1 MPLKRLYFL
10 FLAALL
16 SLPLSG
22 QELPF
27 THFTPNDQVSP
38 LSSASVQK
46 ILQDHLGYIWFAF
59 YSSGLTRYD
68 GHSME
73 NYGTADGIADL
84 TAREIVEDSSH
95 HLWVGSEAGLVVSE
109 KPLDAYEPGGRV
121 RFLSFIDGVSLPHVR
136 IRRNCLIADRDGG
149 VWAGTQDGVLR
160 YRFEH
165 GKLIEAPVQA
175 VAVERPAGT
184 SCLTVRANGEV
195 LVAVNNGPILRFD
208 RNGRLIGTVDATNG
222 MPTETVGVMLE
233 TRDGRLWAG
242 TTGGAVWVYD
252 GQTFTPV
259 PSELTERIVTI
270 LETSRN
276 EIWVASLGA
285 GAMRIDPRNPA
296 EHQLVRRKN
305 GLIGDTLWS
314 MIEDREG
321 NIWFAQNGGA
331 SRLRPD
337 YRAFLSYTGTSHAG
351 EQPVLPD
358 PSAFAVLPPRTGG
371 TEPWDRYLWIGTGGG
386 AAAIDA
392 HGRTSTLRVE
402 QGLLSNSIYSLGYDS
417 KQRLWIGTVGGFSCL
432 SRPNETPATMHRLTQ
447 KSIVFDGAPAVVT
460 SYPFDVTYSVR
471 SLMLAGGVDSMWF
484 AGVHGVSCLIGDEWF
499 TFRTAAGLPASGATS
514 IAVDDDGIVWIGTAD
529 AGLLRSLSP
538 IDVTELRAQSN
549 AAHEITRPMFASAWS
564 RASGAT
570 TDSVRSL
577 LWHRKLLWAGT
588 SNGLVV
594 LSPSPIKPVAVL
606 PSSVLGGNLVIGVA
620 ASPKTGYV
628 WAAQNAGIV
637 AVDPKTFQVVSRVS
651 KVDGLVEDEA
661 WAYGPLNIAEDGRI
675 YIATPSGV
683 SIFDPSLRE
692 ILTQPPI
699 LRFRR
704 ISVNHD
710 RRGNNEVS
718 IEYAA
723 LAFSDESRVRYRTKL
738 IGYDRDWSPEKRD
751 VKIRYTNLPAYLFA
765 KDYTFAVMA
774 RNSDG
779 AWTKTPLTWSLS
791 ITPALW
797 LRWWA
802 FLGYLAVMFFIGH
815 LINRFRTR
823 NLKRRNRALE
833 DLVLAR
839 TEEIRAQAKE
849 LETLDRIFEI
859 INREVAFENVL
870 HAILEQ
876 GLKLFP
882 QAQKA
887 VFLRF
892 DYDKHRTEVIAASG
906 YDPELFRGVHLSLD
920 EAMRRYS
927 ERAEQLEEGVY
938 LIRGDVFRDRAGSDK
953 TAHLPIPKSMLAMV
967 VELDGRIEGFLIFDN
982 FTDGEAFSRSDV
994 RKLSRVREHA
1004 ISAIGK
1010 ARILRELQIK
1020 NAEAEEANQAK
1031 SRFLA
1036 NMSHEL
1042 RTPMNAIIGF
1052 SEILTDRLATQIDP
1066 KSMNFLRSIL
1076 SSGKHLLEI
1085 INDILDLSKV
1095 EAGKMEIFPERF
1107 SVSSAIESVGQVM
1120 KGLSARKSI
1129 TFELDVA
1136 EDVELLETD
1145 QAKFKQILY
1154 NLLSNAVKFSPPEST
1169 VTIRARHVAA
1179 LDASPESISIDVIDR
1194 GIGIAREYLDV
1205 IFEEFRQVDATTSRQ
1220 YGGTGLG
1227 LSLVK
1232 KFVELQGG
1240 SIGVTSTPGEGSTLT
1255 FTLPVHF
1262 QGATIP
1268 SPIVSADGTVV
1279 PPGNRVLVVEDDDH
1293 AYGAIST
1300 YLVSG
1305 GYVPIRARRGDEA
1318 LKLARTMKP
1327 LALTLDIVLPGI
1339 EGWEVLRK
1347 LKADEVTASLP
1358 VIIISMIENR
1368 ELGLAFGADD
1378 YFTKPVD
1385 WPRLMRRLRELTAH
1399 TATPDKPR
1407 LLLIDDDVAVHE
1419 MLEAELTR
1427 NGYELEK
1434 AFSGP
1439 DGLEQAARNKPD
1451 VIILDLSM
1459 PGMTGFQVAARL
1471 KEHEATARIPILV
1484 FTARDL
1490 SEADREL
1497 LRHGVNGIVM
1507 KGSAA
1512 GARLISAI
1520 QAIS

>member
-1 MPLKRLYFL
+1 MFC
-10 FLAALL
+10 AALVSLRL
-16 SLPLSG
+16 SA

-27 THFTPNDQVSP
+27 THFTPSDQVSP

-46 ILQDHLGYIWFAF
+46 IVQDHLGYIWFAF

-68 GHSME
+68 GHAME

-84 TAREIVEDSSH
+84 TAREIVEDSDH
-95 HLWVGSEAGLVVSE
+95 HLWVGSEAGLVISE
-109 KPLDAYEPGGRV
+109 KPLDAYERGGRV
-121 RFLSFIDGVSLPHVR
+121 RFLAFVDGIALPRSR
-136 IRRNCLIADRDGG
+136 IRRNCLIVDANGN

-160 YRFEH
+160 YRFVN
-165 GKLIEAPVQA
+165 GKLQSLPVQE
-175 VAVERPAGT
+175 VALQRPAGT
-184 SCLTVRANGEV
+184 SCLVARRSGEV
-195 LVAVNNGPILRFD
+195 DVAINSGAVLRFD
-208 RNGRLIGTVDATNG
+208 RNGRLIGTFDAAHG
-222 MPTETVGVMLE
+222 MPNVPVAAMTE
-233 TRDGRLWAG
+233 TRDGRLWG
-242 TTGGAVWVYD
+242 GSTTGSLWIYD
-252 GQTFTPV
+252 GRTFTPI
-259 PSELTERIVTI
+259 PSVLTERIVSI
-270 LETSRN
+270 LETRQG
-276 EIWVASLGA
+276 EIWIASLGA
-285 GAMRIDPRNPA
+285 GAMRVDPRDPA
-296 EHQLVRRKN
+296 QHQLVRRAN

-331 SRLRPD
+331 SRLRRD
-337 YRAFLSYTGTSHAG
+337 YRAFLAWTGHSHAG
-351 EQPVLPD
+351 EQPALPD
-358 PSAFAVLPPRTGG
+358 PSAFAVLPAQTNGAG
-371 TEPWDRYLWIGTGGG
+371 PWHRYLWIGTGGG
-386 AAAIDA
+386 AAAIDPA
-392 HGRTSTLRVE
+392 GRTSTLRVE
-402 QGLLSNSIYSLGYDS
+402 QGLLSNSIYSLAYDDR
-417 KQRLWIGTVGGFSCL
+417 QRLWIGTVGGVSCL
-432 SRPNETPATMHRLTQ
+432 SRPGEQPSASGAVKQQT
-447 KSIVFDGAPAVVT
+447 IDFEGAPAIVT
-460 SYPFDVTYSVR
+460 SYPVDITYNVR
-471 SLMLAGGVDSMWF
+471 RMTLRDGTTSMWF
-484 AGVHGVSCLIGDEWF
+484 AGVRGLTCLIGDEWF
-499 TFRTAAGLPASGATS
+499 SMRTAAGLPASGSTS
-514 IAVDDDGIVWIGTAD
+514 VEIDADGTVWIGTAD
-529 AGLLRSLSP
+529 AGLLRSLTP
-538 IDVTELRAQSN
+538 IDVAQLRSASN
-549 AAHEITRPMFASAWS
+549 ETHEVSRQLFASAWS

-570 TDSVRSL
+570 TDSVRTL
-577 LWHRKLLWAGT
+577 LWHHNLLWAGT

-594 LSPSPIKPVAVL
+594 LSPSPIKPVAAL
-606 PSSVLGGNLVIGVA
+606 PSSILGGNLVIGVA
-620 ASPKTGYV
+620 ASPTTGLV
-628 WAAQNAGIV
+628 WAAQNAGLA
-637 AVDPKTFQVVSRVS
+637 AVDPKTFRVVARVS

-661 WAYGPLNIAEDGRI
+661 WAYGPISISSDGRI
-675 YIATPSGV
+675 YLATPSGV
-683 SIFDPSLRE
+683 SMFDPALRQVS
-692 ILTQPPI
+692 TQSPI
-699 LRFRR
+699 LRFRH
-704 ISVNHD
+704 IAVQHD

-738 IGYDRDWSPEKRD
+738 IGYDRDWSPEKSD

-779 AWTKTPLTWSLS
+779 AWSTTPLTYEFS
-791 ITPALW
+791 ITPAIW

-802 FLGYLAVMFFIGH
+802 FVGYLAVMFFIGH
-815 LINRFRTR
+815 VVNRFRTR

-839 TEEIRAQAKE
+839 TAEIRAQAKE

-892 DYDKHRTEVIAASG
+892 DYEKNRTEVVAAFG
-906 YDPELFRGVHLSLD
+906 YEAETFRGVHLSLD

-927 ERAEQLEEGVY
+927 ERAEQLEDGVY
-938 LIRGDVFRDRAGSDK
+938 LIREGSFHGRAGSDK
-953 TAHLPIPKSMLAMV
+953 IAHLPVPKSMLAMV
-967 VELDGRIEGFLIFDN
+967 VELNGRIEGFLIFDN
-982 FTDGEAFSRSDV
+982 FTDIDAFSRNDV

-1052 SEILTDRLATQIDP
+1052 SEILTDRLATQIDA

-1076 SSGKHLLEI
+1076 SSGKHLLDI

-1095 EAGKMEIFPERF
+1095 EAGKMEIFPEQFQVRA
-1107 SVSSAIESVGQVM
+1107 AIESVGQVM

-1129 TFELDVA
+1129 TFEIDVA
-1136 EDVELLETD
+1136 DDVDLLETD

-1154 NLLSNAVKFSPPEST
+1154 NLLSNAVKFSPPECT
-1169 VTIRARHVAA
+1169 VTIRARHV
-1179 LDASPESISIDVIDR
+1179 DAMGTMPESISIAVIDR
-1194 GIGIAREYLDV
+1194 GIGIAKEHLDV
-1205 IFEEFRQVDATTSRQ
+1205 IFDEFRQVDATASRQ

-1240 SIGVTSTPGEGSTLT
+1240 SIEVTSTPGEGSTFT
-1255 FTLPVHF
+1255 FTMPVHF

-1279 PPGNRVLVVEDDDH
+1279 PPGNRVLVVEDDDV

-1318 LKLARTMKP
+1318 LTLARTMKP
-1327 LALTLDIVLPGI
+1327 LALTLDIVLPGM

-1347 LKADEVTASLP
+1347 LKAEEGTASLP
-1358 VIIISMIENR
+1358 VIIISMIDNR

-1385 WPRLMRRLRELTAH
+1385 WPRLMKRLRELTAH
-1399 TATPDKPR
+1399 ADSSPKPR

-1419 MLEAELTR
+1419 MLEPELTR
-1427 NGYELEK
+1427 NGYELET
-1434 AFSGP
+1434 ALSGAE
-1439 DGLEQAARNKPD
+1439 GLERIERAKPD

-1471 KEHEATARIPILV
+1471 KEREATARIPILV

-1490 SEADREL
+1490 SESERDQ
-1497 LRHGVNGIVM
+1497 LRTGVNGIVM